1 MQLRRGATTKAA
13 MQSSDPLGTVQLA
26 VHSHHKELCNG
37 LPCARSKSASAD
49 ERGRDSGSPFHEDNG
64 AHQSA
69 GSDLICLDHIST
81 TMLLPRRNFSPFR
94 CIRMRQRASSPPR
107 EGRVPIKT
115 DTESTRARRGDKRG
129 ASCCAAALMS
139 VFDPFR
145 TLGVCRLA
153 LARLVGSAGLHR
165 LSRPAPRHITRAPLS
180 GLRG

>member
-81 TMLLPRRNFSPFR
+81 TMLLPRRNFSPR
-94 CIRMRQRASSPPR
+94 LGASECVKELPLLLGREESPSKPIRKAR
-107 EGRVPIKT
+107 GRGAGI
-115 DTESTRARRGDKRG
+115 SAARRYEPLPRISTLTLCRHSIPH
-129 ASCCAAALMS
+129 AS
-139 VFDPFR
+139 
-145 TLGVCRLA
+145 
-153 LARLVGSAGLHR
+153 
-165 LSRPAPRHITRAPLS
+165 
-180 GLRG
+180 